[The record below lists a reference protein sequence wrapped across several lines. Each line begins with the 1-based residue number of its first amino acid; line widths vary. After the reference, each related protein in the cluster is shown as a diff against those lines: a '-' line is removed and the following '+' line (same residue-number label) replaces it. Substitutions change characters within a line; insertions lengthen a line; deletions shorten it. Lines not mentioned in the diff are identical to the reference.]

1 MSAAAAHRIAIGS
14 PAASRLWLT
23 DFFALGVLVLSAASP
38 AGAQAVDTSE
48 WACEFCPFEDGYRA
62 DYDVGS
68 TVVSDDSAWFGNAT
82 GYDDEGAYLNLSGD
96 GSYVQ
101 DDLIWDWRVDE
112 LGLDSRSA
120 NLGLRRPGRFGFDI
134 GYRELP
140 RREFITTRTVF
151 EASPSGDLLLPSG
164 WVRAGSTQAFPA
176 LDASL
181 VDRDIESDRSVLEF
195 GADYLP
201 SSRWRLDVRYRRQEH
216 DGNNI
221 LGGSYFTV
229 ASLLP
234 MPFDY
239 QTDEVDIEANYATD
253 RGFVSLAWYLS
264 DFSSSGLGFGWETP
278 FNSAPGAE
286 FAALAQPPDN
296 SFQQLSVT
304 GGYRFAALGA
314 YVRSSASFGRIEQD
328 STLLGYTTNANLSA
342 GSLPRTHLDG
352 EVDTTRLAISAGARP
367 LPGARV
373 EFRASYDE
381 RDNGTPRET
390 WTRVIADSFLSG
402 DPELNNP
409 YSYERTRLELEG
421 SYDLW
426 DSLRL
431 NGGLEYRQID
441 RSLQEVAEQD
451 ELRGWGGVRWR
462 PSDSL
467 TVRGEIGTARR
478 DIDRYDEGL
487 AQSFGQNPILRKY
500 NLAYRYREFAE
511 LGADG
516 SFADGRLGWSL
527 SATAYDDSYT
537 ESRLGLISG
546 DERAYAGEINWAM
559 SDRSSVYFH
568 GGFESIE
575 SVQTGSEGF
584 GLPDWR
590 AFNEDQFVT
599 VGAGF
604 RIRQI
609 AERFDLEIDGVF
621 SDGVSEILMNTNAAG
636 DGRFPDLKTTMEYVN
651 ARLSWAWSERLDI
664 AATLRYQHFDADDWS
679 LDAVGPA
686 TIAQVLS
693 LGALPWDE
701 EQFIVGLSFR
711 YVAGP
716 ADGE

>member
-1 MSAAAAHRIAIGS
+1 MSTAAALRIAIAG
-14 PAASRLWLT
+14 PGARRLWPT
-23 DFFALGVLVLSAASP
+23 GFFALGVVVFSAASP

-48 WACEFCPFEDGYRA
+48 WACEFCPFEDGHRA
-62 DYDVGS
+62 EYDVGS

-82 GYDDEGAYLNLSGD
+82 GYDDEGAYLNLSGN

-101 DDLIWDWRVDE
+101 DDLVWDWRVDE

-140 RREFITTRTVF
+140 RREFITTRTIF
-151 EASPSGDLLLPSG
+151 EASPPGDLLLPSG
-164 WVRAGSTQAFPA
+164 WVRAGSTQAFPT

-181 VDRDIESDRSVLEF
+181 VDHDIESDRSVIQAA
-195 GADYLP
+195 ADYLP
-201 SSRWRLDVRYRRQEH
+201 STRWRLNARFSRQEH
-216 DGNNI
+216 EGNNI

-234 MPFDY
+234 VPFDY
-239 QTDEVDIEANYATD
+239 QTDEVELEASYATD
-253 RGFVSLAWYLS
+253 RGFLSLAWYLS

-286 FAALAQPPDN
+286 FAELAQPPDN
-296 SFQQLSVT
+296 SFQQLSIT
-304 GGYRFAALGA
+304 GGYRFAELGSW
-314 YVRSSASFGRIEQD
+314 VRASVSLGRIEQD
-328 STLLGYTTNANLSA
+328 SALLAYTTNANLDA
-342 GSLPRTHLDG
+342 GPLPRSRLDG
-352 EVDTTRLAISAGARP
+352 EVDTTRLSISAGARP
-367 LPGARV
+367 LPRARV

-426 DSLRL
+426 NSVRL
-431 NGGLEYRQID
+431 LGGIEHRQID
-441 RSLQEVAEQD
+441 RDLQEVAEQD

-462 PSDSL
+462 PNDTL
-467 TVRGEIGTARR
+467 TLRGEIGTARR

-487 AQSFGQNPILRKY
+487 AQTLGQNPILRKY

-516 SFADGRLGWSL
+516 SFANGRLGWSL
-527 SATAYDDSYT
+527 SATAYDDSYS

-546 DERAYAGEINWAM
+546 DERAYAGEINWVV
-559 SDRSSVYFH
+559 SGRSSVYLH
-568 GGFESIE
+568 GGLESIE

-584 GLPDWR
+584 ALPDWR

-604 RIRQI
+604 RIREI
-609 AERFDLEIDGVF
+609 AGRLDLEIDGVF
-621 SDGVSEILMNTNAAG
+621 SDGVSEILMDTASGG

-679 LDAVGPA
+679 LDAVDAA
-686 TIAQVLS
+686 TIAQLLS
-693 LGALPWDE
+693 LSADPWDE

-711 YVAGP
+711 YAAGP
-716 ADGE
+716 ADGG